1 MLYTIKQHEQLYVPG
16 HVLWIRQSVAI
27 DDNNASAP
35 NISIQPNAQKEI
47 VTLLLGPTC
56 LSDHSSGEYE
66 LALQRL
72 NTIITEQNHKAI
84 ESNDSDNKQQQQQ
97 QQQQ

>member
-1 MLYTIKQHEQLYVPG
+1 
-16 HVLWIRQSVAI
+16 
-27 DDNNASAP
+27 
-35 NISIQPNAQKEI
+35 
-47 VTLLLGPTC
+47 

-72 NTIITEQNHKAI
+72 ATIIAEQNHKAI

-97 QQQQ
+97 QQQ